1 MNTQLTIHSV
11 SVNDLLQAKY
21 NPRKW
26 DEAALKQLIESIK
39 RFGLVDPIIVNGAK
53 VRFNIVIGGHFRLKA
68 AKELGIKEVPVVYV
82 NIPDIEKEK
91 ELNLRLNRN
100 TGEWNIELLKSFD
113 VEMLLDVGFDNTDL
127 SHIWDENLSIDD
139 DEFDVEKAIAEIKT
153 PKTKPGDIII
163 LGEHR
168 LICGDSTDPKV
179 VKRLIGESKIS
190 MLNFDPPY
198 NIGLDYENGIGT
210 KGKYG
215 NKNNK

>member
-1 MNTQLTIHSV
+1 MKTQLTIHSIPV
-11 SVNDLLQAKY
+11 KDLFPAKY

-26 DEAALKQLIESIK
+26 DDAALNQLIESIK
-39 RFGLVDPIIVNGAK
+39 RFGLVDPMIVNGAET
-53 VRFNIVIGGHFRLKA
+53 RFNIVIGGHFRLKA

-91 ELNLRLNRN
+91 ELNLRLNRI
-100 TGEWNIELLKSFD
+100 TGDWDWELLKAFD
-113 VEMLLDVGFDNTDL
+113 IGTLLDVGFDNTDL
-127 SHIWDENLSIDD
+127 SHIWDENLSIED
-139 DEFDVEKAIAEIKT
+139 DEFDFEKAISEIKE

-163 LGEHR
+163 LGGHR
-168 LICGDSTDPKV
+168 LICGDSTDLEV
-179 VKRLIGESKIS
+179 VKTLIGEEKIS

-215 NKNNK
+215 NKKS